1 MNMGSGYVI
10 CEYEKVKET
19 LPYFSGVM
27 TALKN
32 DLIARASKDWSTLKF
47 SPPGIN
53 PKAGEFGISTV
64 MPQLFNDMSG
74 SRLVTW
80 KQNLTAT
87 GHQTLMTGAGAAG
100 TIAEDYKVGLCGLAF
115 LDKTLRVTEIKMQ
128 ISDKKLPR
136 INIEEAMVYNKP
148 TVIFEDYFILDE
160 ETSFDLYGYV
170 EAVGP
175 QRIKLVGLQANRVPN
190 KLQISNTGAAL
201 T

>member
-1 MNMGSGYVI
+1 MGSGYII
-10 CEYEKVKET
+10 CEYEKVKESF
-19 LPYFSGVM
+19 PYFGGVM
-27 TALKN
+27 SSLK
-32 DLIARASKDWSTLKF
+32 DALIAKARRDWGTLAF
-47 SPPGIN
+47 TPPGIN
-53 PKAGEFGISTV
+53 PKAGEFGIGTV
-64 MPQLFNDMSG
+64 MPQLFSNMSG
-74 SRLVTW
+74 NRLVTW
-80 KQNLTAT
+80 SQELTAL
-87 GHQTLMTGAGAAG
+87 GHQTIMTGAGAAA
-100 TIAEDYKVGLCGLAF
+100 TIAEDYKVGLVGLAF

-148 TVIFEDYFILDE
+148 TIILEDYFILDE
-160 ETSFDLYGYV
+160 ETAFDLYGYV